1 MFRFYTSWKHK
12 KTSGFWRFQGV
23 QIWNTGWK
31 GLNMY
36 DLIVNTRR
44 YGVTEDCF
52 LSISEVNSK
61 TNIIH
66 TNDIPEMIGRTRLQ
80 K

>member
-1 MFRFYTSWKHK
+1 
-12 KTSGFWRFQGV
+12 
-23 QIWNTGWK
+23 
-31 GLNMY
+31 MY

-52 LSISEVNSK
+52 LSISEVDSK